1 VGKARSRRDELL
13 HEGKA
18 SYLATPDR
26 QVLARLLARLEE
38 KCSDRIR
45 RVILFGSRA
54 RGDADEES
62 DLDVLIVAAGGEEQV
77 KAVTQ
82 QFERSETLYGTTLI
96 FSEEEYRD
104 WQRLKM
110 PLYVNV
116 RRDGIELWDEAAWSA
131 EERDFPLDFQEG
143 EFRPMDE
150 AIKETIRL
158 YVEEANS
165 NWEAAKELIA
175 AGMPAYA
182 VGRAYYAAFYL
193 VTAALYTVNVVRGK
207 HRAVLG
213 AVHQFLVQP
222 GLIEKEYADIYKALM
237 DGREL
242 VDYRPFK
249 QLEGKKPLS
258 ETEMQQLLA
267 DAERLIARLKRFLRQ
282 QGAPEE

>member
-1 VGKARSRRDELL
+1 MEKARSRRDKLL

-18 SYLATPDR
+18 SYLTTPDR
-26 QVLARLLARLEE
+26 QVLARLLAHLEE
-38 KCSDRIR
+38 KCGDQIR

-62 DLDVLIVAAGGEEQV
+62 DLDLLIVTADGEEQV
-77 KAVTQ
+77 KAVTE
-82 QFERSETLYGTTLI
+82 QFGWAENLYGTTLI
-96 FSEEEYRD
+96 FSEEEYRE

-116 RRDGIELWDEAAWSA
+116 RRDGVELWDEAAWSA
-131 EERDFPLDFQEG
+131 EERDFPLDFEEG
-143 EFRPMDE
+143 ELRPMDE
-150 AIKETIRL
+150 ATKETIRL

-165 NWEAAKELIA
+165 NWEAAEELVA
-175 AGMPAYA
+175 AGMLDYA

-193 VTAALYTVNVVRGK
+193 VTAALYAVNVVRGK

-213 AVHQFLVQP
+213 AVSQFLIKP
-222 GLIEKEYADIYKALM
+222 GLIEKECADIYKALM
-237 DGREL
+237 DGREW

-267 DAERLIARLKRFLRQ
+267 DAERLMVRLKQFLRQ
-282 QGAPEE
+282 QGALEK

>member
-1 VGKARSRRDELL
+1 MERARSRGDKLL

-82 QFERSETLYGTTLI
+82 QFERSEILYGTTLI

-150 AIKETIRL
+150 ATKETICL

-165 NWEAAKELIA
+165 NWKAAKELIA

-213 AVHQFLVQP
+213 AMHQFLIQP

-258 ETEMQQLLA
+258 EAEMQQLLA
-267 DAERLIARLKRFLRQ
+267 DAERLIVRLKQFLHQ
-282 QGAPEE
+282 QGALEE